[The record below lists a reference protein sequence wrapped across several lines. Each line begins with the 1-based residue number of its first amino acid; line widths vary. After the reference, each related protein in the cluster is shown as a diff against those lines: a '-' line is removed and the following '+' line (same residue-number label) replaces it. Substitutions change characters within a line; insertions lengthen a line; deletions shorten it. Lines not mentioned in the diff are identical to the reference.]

1 MAKTCLVAPGNKCK
15 FIINYLLIC
24 YTDDTLPQ
32 YIILLLILNFLP
44 TSRSISFKKKS
55 LSVCMQICVSICICW
70 HVVPTLSIFNL
81 T

>member
-44 TSRSISFKKKS
+44 TSRSISFKKKKFE
-55 LSVCMQICVSICICW
+55 CVYANMCEHLYMLACCTYTINI
-70 HVVPTLSIFNL
+70 
-81 T
+81 